1 MGTHPIFE
9 SDFDCLTD
17 VLTEHCIMATA
28 AQIAKLIDEFPSDAA
43 LEAYR
48 QQYYDLCRRDNIRDF
63 LIHLAANVK
72 LKGSKFRGLAWKVF
86 LGALGPHKEN
96 WIAET
101 KRNREEYQQLLKIY
115 ELPKD
120 DDELSGDPLSADD
133 QGQYQVDGWGQ
144 KFRDQD
150 LKTLIKQDVDRTIP
164 EVAFFQS
171 NKIRKIMCDILFI
184 YAKSKYLTDLCTVSG
199 KNFTGSISMI
209 IFSR

>member
-1 MGTHPIFE
+1 M
-9 SDFDCLTD
+9 
-17 VLTEHCIMATA
+17 
-28 AQIAKLIDEFPSDAA
+28 
-43 LEAYR
+43 
-48 QQYYDLCRRDNIRDF
+48 
-63 LIHLAANVK
+63 K

-120 DDELSGDPLSADD
+120 DDELSGDPLSAEQDD
-133 QGQYQVDGWGQ
+133 QGDYQVDGWGQ

-171 NKIRKIMCDILFI
+171 NKIRNMMCNVLFI
-184 YAKSKYLTDLCTVSG
+184 HAKGNLQINYIYNRHNIHSLIQNFKWTQNCVINRVCMKY
-199 KNFTGSISMI
+199 
-209 IFSR
+209 

>member
-1 MGTHPIFE
+1 M
-9 SDFDCLTD
+9 
-17 VLTEHCIMATA
+17 
-28 AQIAKLIDEFPSDAA
+28 
-43 LEAYR
+43 
-48 QQYYDLCRRDNIRDF
+48 
-63 LIHLAANVK
+63 K

-120 DDELSGDPLSADD
+120 DDELSGDPLSAEQDGD
-133 QGQYQVDGWGQ
+133 QGEYQVDGWGQ

-171 NKIRKIMCDILFI
+171 NKIRNMMCNVLFI
-184 YAKSKYLTDLCTVSG
+184 HAKGKCKIHYIYNRHNVHFLIQNFKWTQNCVINRVCMKY
-199 KNFTGSISMI
+199 
-209 IFSR
+209 

>member
-1 MGTHPIFE
+1 M
-9 SDFDCLTD
+9 
-17 VLTEHCIMATA
+17 
-28 AQIAKLIDEFPSDAA
+28 
-43 LEAYR
+43 
-48 QQYYDLCRRDNIRDF
+48 
-63 LIHLAANVK
+63 K

-120 DDELSGDPLSADD
+120 DDELSGDPLSAEQDD
-133 QGQYQVDGWGQ
+133 QGDYQVDGWGQ

-164 EVAFFQS
+164 EAEACKMDNPNIAIQES
-171 NKIRKIMCDILFI
+171 
-184 YAKSKYLTDLCTVSG
+184 S
-199 KNFTGSISMI
+199 
-209 IFSR
+209 